1 MALHKTKTIIYKS
14 KHTAKHEQDKVNGWK
29 SSHHNVSRIQG
40 NNIREQ
46 YSTQQTLP
54 SGHHHKPKS
63 QMKQWQEDSN
73 LLPFIYISDPQ
84 QRQKEERS
92 SGHQGGFF
100 LHSTDKVFPFL
111 PHTWEHRFVFAREPS
126 PYSEPQTATTNTRYA
141 QGHAQENIFSFWRE
155 RWKNVVAVV

>member
-54 SGHHHKPKS
+54 SGHHRKPKS

-100 LHSTDKVFPFL
+100 LHSKGN
-111 PHTWEHRFVFAREPS
+111 RS
-126 PYSEPQTATTNTRYA
+126 
-141 QGHAQENIFSFWRE
+141 
-155 RWKNVVAVV
+155 